1 MYITKQTDSDIENK
15 PMVTKRE
22 GARRVVKEVK
32 RIELQTTR
40 YKISY
45 KDRMY
50 SIRNIFNIL

>member
-1 MYITKQTDSDIENK
+1 
-15 PMVTKRE
+15 MVTKRE